1 MNDFIQ
7 ITTTTDGKQLNV
19 LIRKSLIVSITE
31 AVDGTTLVNLSIKEY
46 KEMQSFYH
54 AAESFETLR
63 AQLM

>member
-1 MNDFIQ
+1 MEREVVSHIFNYEW
-7 ITTTTDGKQLNV
+7 V
-19 LIRKSLIVSITE
+19 LIRKSMIVSITE
-31 AVDGTTLVNLSIKEY
+31 AVDGTTLVNLSVKEY